1 MGRYLGIYKY
11 INALFNLRD
20 KELHEF
26 QLFCIYLNNKLT
38 NKSNKDLE
46 KELRDVSVVN
56 FSIPEVEIDDDDED
70 DTSGGGSGGGGSV
83 TKVKE
88 TKTVKEVIAEI
99 NLQFKSMIGDEGVE
113 VVGDFLEDVASD
125 QSLVDILVNNPD
137 KDPEIV
143 YNEII
148 KKLLTKKLSE
158 SIMKKSPEK
167 YGDIMNE
174 NVLPYINRTAY
185 NVLINV
191 ANAA

>member
-1 MGRYLGIYKY
+1 
-11 INALFNLRD
+11 
-20 KELHEF
+20 
-26 QLFCIYLNNKLT
+26 
-38 NKSNKDLE
+38 
-46 KELRDVSVVN
+46 VVN
-56 FSIPEVEIDDDDED
+56 FSIPEVEIDYDDDD

-125 QSLVDILVNNPD
+125 QSLVEILVNNPD

-148 KKLLTKKLSE
+148 KKLLTDKLSE
-158 SIMKKSPEK
+158 SIMNKSPEK

-174 NVLPYINRTAY
+174 NVLSYINRTAY
-185 NVLINV
+185 KVLRNV

>member
-11 INALFNLRD
+11 INALFNLKD

-26 QLFCIYLNNKLT
+26 QLFCIYLSNKLT

-56 FSIPEVEIDDDDED
+56 FSIPEVEIDNDDDD
-70 DTSGGGSGGGGSV
+70 DPSGGGSGGGGSV

-88 TKTVKEVIAEI
+88 TKTVKEVIEEI
-99 NLQFKSMIGDEGVE
+99 NLQFNSMIGEEGVE

-125 QSLVDILVNNPD
+125 QALVSILANNRN
-137 KDPEIV
+137 KDAEKV

-148 KKLLTKKLSE
+148 KERLTNKLVD
-158 SIMKKSPEK
+158 SIMNKAPEK
-167 YGDIMNE
+167 YGEIMNE
-174 NVLPYINRTAY
+174 NVLSYINRTAY
-185 NVLINV
+185 NVLRNV